1 MAGARGSGHDA
12 RQVACRGRAR
22 PARRRARR
30 RLLAGALACRACA
43 RATARCCGGAG
54 RRSTAVACDQQPAQ
68 GSRTGAR

>member
-54 RRSTAVACDQQPAQ
+54 RRRTAVACDQQPAQ
-68 GSRTGAR
+68 GSRARAR